1 MLRIQTRIT
10 PVSAIAPFSD
20 QSNSNA
26 ISSVSNTWHFY
37 IRFTFTT
44 KKRFLRRDKSLIVS
58 CKSYSSGSRSWNRD
72 DDEFLQ
78 AFVLTPETIRHY
90 YLRRQGFLD
99 KTKWRSSGNLFP
111 VSIQAKEPNSNVS
124 SWAHGFLRRFQSPT
138 IFLKMAC
145 DRDLLLPIIVGE
157 FAIEKLI
164 DALKEDENGDF
175 LNQFKFMKNL
185 VGSLGYEVKMVRI
198 TERVVNTYYARIYLG
213 KPGENSITSVD
224 ARPSDAINVA
234 ERCKAPIYVSKNIVS
249 TDAIRI
255 VYGKWRGNDAKS
267 NYDVS
272 LDSAAEGPDSLAEEL
287 DLLRKLNIAV
297 SEERYNDAAMWRDQ
311 LTKLRMSKHEH

>member
-78 AFVLTPETIRHY
+78 AFVLTP
-90 YLRRQGFLD
+90 
-99 KTKWRSSGNLFP
+99 
-111 VSIQAKEPNSNVS
+111 
-124 SWAHGFLRRFQSPT
+124 
-138 IFLKMAC
+138 
-145 DRDLLLPIIVGE
+145 GE

-297 SEERYNDAAMWRDQ
+297 SEERYNDAVFPFSGSNVEGPAHQ
-311 LTKLRMSKHEH
+311 ASHVQT